1 MALSSEEAAKL
12 ANKLQEIER
21 LSRSL
26 GANINTLNLQPLEQN
41 AGAIEA
47 LFESLTAKAK
57 DLGGDTEYLVSN
69 FRKLSDEIK
78 NSNTTIG
85 SVTKSLKTLG
95 GISEQIL
102 QYQRGYND
110 LSSKE
115 IGKLKDKVQAER
127 DRLHLSAQLLEDEA
141 YSLTLQKNSVG
152 FQSLSAKEQQSIL
165 DKLTQT
171 KLTQESINNLLQNED
186 VTLIELNN
194 RLKESEDKA
203 KHIEKTLGATGVIL
217 EGMSKIP
224 IIGGLVNAENVLKKV
239 KKQITENTTQAEAM
253 KLVFKEVAEQIKEG
267 LNDPLVKTT
276 IALGLLKKGFNIVK
290 DLFTAIDEST
300 GKLAKGMN
308 MSYANAAAL
317 KGELA
322 SVAKSVD
329 SSFVN
334 STSLGETLVA
344 IGQTLGSNAKLN
356 KEDAITFTELR
367 TQAGYT
373 NEELASIQRLTLATG
388 GNLKDNVKTFSGTIK
403 AVAAQNK
410 LIINEKQLLQE
421 ISKVSDAIKLSIGAN
436 PAKLAEAA
444 VKAKQFGINLEQADR
459 IAESLLD
466 FESSIENEISA
477 ELITGKQINL
487 EKARLLAL
495 NGDIAGASAE
505 ILQQVGGTA
514 EFSKMNRIQ
523 QEAIAKATGMT
534 REDLAKSLVER
545 EALAK
550 LSGVEGA
557 NAQERYNKLRETM
570 SAEEAAKVLGDESLA
585 QQLEQT
591 SVAEKYQSIVQKIQ
605 DAFVPIAEKLLPKI
619 SAAFEWLGK
628 HTSMIA
634 GVLTG
639 IGTIIGVFIV
649 KSLASAVVQATRL
662 AVQFAAAAAAWAIAN
677 PVQALVGLGVAATIG
692 TMFALSDGMID
703 PNGGLVV
710 SKPEGG
716 VVAQGIKNDNVVFT
730 TNKLNSGG
738 GGSANVDMSPVV
750 VELQNVRSI
759 LNQILTKE
767 GSVEMDSTKVG
778 TSTNIGTYKVQ

>member
-1 MALSSEEAAKL
+1 MALSPEEAAKL

-26 GANINTLNLQPLEQN
+26 GVNINTINLQPLEQN

-47 LFESLTAKAK
+47 IFESLSNKAK

-69 FRKLSDEIK
+69 FKKLADEIK
-78 NSNTTIG
+78 NSNSTIG
-85 SVTKSLKTLG
+85 SVTKSFKGLG
-95 GISEQIL
+95 DISEKIL

-115 IGKLKDKVQAER
+115 IDKLKDKVKAER
-127 DRLHLSAQLLEDEA
+127 DRLSLSAQILEDER
-141 YSLTLQKNSVG
+141 YYLTLQKNSAE

-171 KLTQESINNLLQNED
+171 ALTQESVNNLLQNED
-186 VTLIELNN
+186 ITLIELNN
-194 RLKESEDKA
+194 RLKEAGDKTR
-203 KHIEKTLGATGVIL
+203 HIEKTLGATGVIL
-217 EGMSKIP
+217 EGLSKIP
-224 IIGGLVNAENVLKKV
+224 ILGGLINAEKILKKV

-253 KLVFKEVAEQIKEG
+253 KLVFAEIAEQIKDG

-276 IALGLLKKGFNIVK
+276 IALSLLKKGFGVIK
-290 DLFTAIDEST
+290 DFFTAIDEST

-308 MSYANAAAL
+308 MSYNSAASL

-322 SVAKSVD
+322 SIAKSVD

-334 STSLGETLVA
+334 SKSLGETLVTM
-344 IGQTLGSNAKLN
+344 GQTLGSNAKLN
-356 KEDAITFTELR
+356 EQDAITFTRLR
-367 TQAGYT
+367 EEAGYT

-388 GNLKDNVKTFSGTIK
+388 GNLEDNVKTFSGTVK

-477 ELITGKQINL
+477 ELITGKQVNL

-570 SAEEAAKVLGDESLA
+570 SAEEAAKVLGDEALA

-619 SAAFEWLGK
+619 NAAFEWLGK
-628 HTSMIA
+628 HTTLIA
-634 GVLTG
+634 GVLTT
-639 IGTIIGVFIV
+639 IGTIIGIFIV
-649 KSLASAVVQATRL
+649 KSLASAVRQAALL
-662 AVQFAAAAAAWAIAN
+662 AIEFGKGAIAWAIAN
-677 PVQALVGLGVAATIG
+677 PITALAGLAVAATVG
-692 TMFALSDGMID
+692 TVVALSDGMVN

-716 VVAQGIKNDNVVFT
+716 IVAQGIKNDNVVFT

-738 GGSANVDMSPVV
+738 GGGSNADMSPVIA
-750 VELQNVRSI
+750 ELQNVRAV

-778 TSTNIGTYKVQ
+778 TTTNIGTYKVQ

>member
-1 MALSSEEAAKL
+1 MALSPEEAAKL

-21 LSRSL
+21 LSRTL
-26 GANINTLNLQPLEQN
+26 GVNINTINLQPLEQN

-47 LFESLTAKAK
+47 IFESLSNKAK

-69 FRKLSDEIK
+69 FKKLTDEIK
-78 NSNTTIG
+78 NSNSTIG
-85 SVTKSLKTLG
+85 SVTKSFKGLG
-95 GISEQIL
+95 DISEKIL

-115 IGKLKDKVQAER
+115 IGKLKDKVKAER
-127 DRLHLSAQLLEDEA
+127 DRLSLSAQILEDER
-141 YSLTLQKNSVG
+141 YYLTLQKNNAG

-165 DKLTQT
+165 DKLAQTQ
-171 KLTQESINNLLQNED
+171 LTQESVNNLLRYED
-186 VTLIELNN
+186 ITLGELNN
-194 RLKESEDKA
+194 RLQEAEDKT
-203 KHIEKTLGATGVIL
+203 KNIEKTLGATGVIL
-217 EGMSKIP
+217 EGLSKIP
-224 IIGGLVNAENVLKKV
+224 IIGGLINAENILKKV
-239 KKQITENTTQAEAM
+239 KKQITENTTQAEVM
-253 KLVFKEVAEQIKEG
+253 KLVFEEIAEQIKDG

-276 IALGLLKKGFNIVK
+276 IALSLLKKGFGVIK
-290 DLFTAIDEST
+290 DFFTAIDEST

-308 MSYANAAAL
+308 MSYNSAAAL

-322 SVAKSVD
+322 SIAKSVD

-334 STSLGETLVA
+334 SKSLGETLVA
-344 IGQTLGSNAKLN
+344 MGQTLGSNAKLN
-356 KEDAITFTELR
+356 EQDAITFTRLR
-367 TQAGYT
+367 EEAGYT

-388 GNLKDNVKTFSGTIK
+388 GNLEDNVKTFSGTVK

-477 ELITGKQINL
+477 ELITGKQVNL

-545 EALAK
+545 EALAN

-570 SAEEAAKVLGDESLA
+570 SAEEAAKVLGDEALA

-619 SAAFEWLGK
+619 NAAFEWLGK
-628 HTSMIA
+628 HTSLVA
-634 GVLTG
+634 GVLTSIG
-639 IGTIIGVFIV
+639 IIIGVSIV
-649 KSLASAVVQATRL
+649 KSLASAVRQAALL
-662 AVQFAAAAAAWAIAN
+662 AFEFAKGAVAWAIAN
-677 PVQALVGLGVAATIG
+677 PVAALTGLAVAATVG
-692 TMFALSDGMID
+692 TVVALSDGMVN

-716 VVAQGIKNDNVVFT
+716 IVAQGIKNDNVVFT
-730 TNKLNSGG
+730 TNKLSGG
-738 GGSANVDMSPVV
+738 GGSNVDMSPVIA
-750 VELQNVRSI
+750 ELQNVKAV

-778 TSTNIGTYKVQ
+778 TTTNIGTYKVQ